1 MTVSGGTNEL
11 FRLKL
16 IKLWRKSG
24 KLSGYPPL
32 FFANFAR
39 FLILDIEKLKR
50 GVSNARQLRNRNR
63 EIGYF
68 SFSPDYCIVT
78 PSFLHKTKI
87 MIVLRNKIFRKQEGK
102 PSFSDL
108 VASDESAVRSK
119 LYNWWKPISE
129 RLEKEK
135 ADLSILAN
143 KARRNRDDLI
153 KHGWHR
159 KK

>member
-24 KLSGYPPL
+24 NLSGYPPL
-32 FFANFAR
+32 FFAIFAR

-78 PSFLHKTKI
+78 PSFPL
-87 MIVLRNKIFRKQEGK
+87 
-102 PSFSDL
+102 
-108 VASDESAVRSK
+108 
-119 LYNWWKPISE
+119 
-129 RLEKEK
+129 
-135 ADLSILAN
+135 
-143 KARRNRDDLI
+143 
-153 KHGWHR
+153 
-159 KK
+159 